1 MFKLIILISIFNTF
15 LNASF
20 ASIGFKQ
27 TPIKPVPSKEYCY
40 KRILSGYSFAEYVGN
55 TSVQYYCRFYS
66 EKESSSYINADVC
79 SGPTQYSLYD
89 PIPEA
94 SSVELTRKAWSFS
107 LKLCSE
113 IDMTKDEDG
122 VEVFYK
128 DGIPYDKSDIENAL
142 YFDSYTNILV
152 CNSSYLQINNDSCIQ
167 PNYEERNLADAIL
180 KRDKIAR
187 ENNLT
192 NVGGINPDNI
202 TYNDDG
208 SIKSFSFTALNSEGG
223 IESIYT
229 EFREDDPVFTVKDDG
244 TITESEYVSNS
255 ENGTTTPVTG
265 ETGTNNSGTTGGTG
279 TNNSENNAG
288 VSSSVANDI
297 SSIQGN
303 TQSSNNHLYD
313 IKENIIDIAHSLN
326 PDLRNTTLENP
337 LEESDTYYD
346 DYVIPQVQELITNFT
361 SDFNSLKNT
370 YIEKIN
376 YIQENGFEFNYE
388 SKLYETCPMDF
399 KFNPFQSFEDKN
411 FKDNEL
417 SLNIDVC
424 SLMAN
429 AKLPNSEI
437 SALVIFH
444 TIFYIFFYTVILL
457 GIFKLMT
464 LTFRSF

>member
-20 ASIGFKQ
+20 GSVGFKQ
-27 TPIKPVPSKEYCY
+27 TPIKPVPSEEYCY
-40 KRILSGYSFAEYVGN
+40 KRILSVFSFREYEGN
-55 TSVQYYCRFYS
+55 ESVQYYCRFYS
-66 EKESSSYINADVC
+66 EKESDSYINADVC

-89 PIPEA
+89 PMPEA
-94 SSVELTRKAWSFS
+94 SSVDLTRKAWSFS

-122 VEVFYK
+122 VEIFYK

-192 NVGGINPDNI
+192 NVSGINPDNI

-208 SIKSFSFTALNSEGG
+208 SIKSFSFTAQNSQGG

-244 TITESEYVSNS
+244 TITESEYVPNS
-255 ENGTTTPVTG
+255 ENGTTTPGTG
-265 ETGTNNSGTTGGTG
+265 GNNSGTTDGTG
-279 TNNSENNAG
+279 TDNSENNSG
-288 VSSSVANDI
+288 ISSSIANDI

-326 PDLRNTTLENP
+326 PDLRNSTLENP

-361 SDFNSLKNT
+361 NDFNSLKNT

-399 KFNPFQSFEDKN
+399 KFNPFESFEDKS

-417 SLNIDVC
+417 SLTIDVC

-437 SALVIFH
+437 SALDIFH
-444 TIFYIFFYTVILL
+444 TIFYIFFYTVILI
-457 GIFKLMT
+457 GIFKLAT